1 MQLISKEDIVY
12 VNVYGFGRYLP
23 MALKQE
29 IEKLPTYDGIEK
41 QQIADAVRV
50 LNQRA
55 LETYKKAVKSRQTY
69 DLVGDPAEKDRALR
83 YEGYADGLTKAVH
96 YLEDT
101 FVIKL
106 DEEVK

>member
-1 MQLISKEDIVY
+1 MKLINREDIVY
-12 VNVYGFGRYLP
+12 VNAYGFGRYLP

-29 IEKLPTYDGIEK
+29 IERLPTYDGVTKEQIIEASK
-41 QQIADAVRV
+41 V

-69 DLVGDPAEKDRALR
+69 DVMGDPAEKDRALR

-96 YLEDT
+96 Y
-101 FVIKL
+101 I
-106 DEEVK
+106 EELIDRKVEE

>member
-1 MQLISKEDIVY
+1 MELINKEDIVY
-12 VNVYGFGRYLP
+12 VNAYGFGRYLP

-29 IEKLPTYDGIEK
+29 IEQLPTYDGVEK
-41 QQIADAVRV
+41 QQIVEVIRA

-55 LETYKKAVKSRQTY
+55 LETYKKSVKSRQAY
-69 DLVGDPAEKDRALR
+69 DLTSDPMERDRAFR

-101 FVIKL
+101 FGVKL
-106 DEEVK
+106 EEE

>member
-1 MQLISKEDIVY
+1 MELINREDIVY
-12 VNVYGFGRYLP
+12 VNAYGYGRYLP

-29 IEKLPTYDGIEK
+29 IEQLPIYDGVEK
-41 QQIADAVRV
+41 QQIVEAIRV

-55 LETYKKAVKSRQTY
+55 LETYKKSVKSRQTY
-69 DLVGDPAEKDRALR
+69 DIVGDPAEKDRALR

-101 FVIKL
+101 FGVKL
-106 DEEVK
+106 EEKVD

>member
-1 MQLISKEDIVY
+1 MELINKEDIAY
-12 VNVYGFGRYLP
+12 VNAYGFGRHLP

-29 IEKLPTYDGIEK
+29 IEQLPVYDGVATE
-41 QQIADAVRV
+41 QIVEVIRV

-55 LETYKKAVKSRQTY
+55 LESYKKSVKSRQTY
-69 DLVGDPAEKDRALR
+69 DIVGDPAEKDMAFR

-101 FVIKL
+101 FGVKL
-106 DEEVK
+106 DERVE

>member
-1 MQLISKEDIVY
+1 MELINREDIVY
-12 VNVYGFGRYLP
+12 VNAYGYGQYLP

-29 IEKLPTYDGIEK
+29 IEKLPVYDGVEK
-41 QQIADAVRV
+41 QQIVEVIRV

-55 LETYKKAVKSRQTY
+55 LETYKKSVKSRQTY
-69 DLVGDPAEKDRALR
+69 DLIGEPAEKDRALR

-101 FVIKL
+101 FGVKL
-106 DEEVK
+106 EEKVD

>member
-1 MQLISKEDIVY
+1 MELINREDIVY
-12 VNVYGFGRYLP
+12 VNAYGFGRYLP

-29 IEKLPTYDGIEK
+29 IEKLPTYDGVEK
-41 QQIADAVRV
+41 QQIMEVIRV

-55 LETYKKAVKSRQTY
+55 LETYKKSVKSRQTCE
-69 DLVGDPAEKDRALR
+69 LIGDPAEKDRALR

-101 FVIKL
+101 FGMKL
-106 DEEVK
+106 EEKVE